1 MKPTTLRNTV
11 VGLFVGFFLAAAIG
25 IFVAVRID
33 SARQA
38 QITALAEKQQS
49 EVKRML
55 AENAVK
61 IDTLQREYNNTVDSL
76 NTVIVGQEVKISRL
90 VFTVQTMK
98 REQLMLQ
105 NAITEIR
112 VERDSVLKS
121 LDVHQNLSDQ

>member
-90 VFTVQTMK
+90 VFPEQTMK

-121 LDVHQNLSDQ
+121 LEVHQNLSDQ

>member
-121 LDVHQNLSDQ
+121 LEVHQNLSDQ